1 MLQITIFK
9 KAFDAVLL
17 IFILKKEEISF
28 PSAFD
33 NVHMVLNNC
42 LHLESKACFI

>member
-17 IFILKKEEISF
+17 IFILKKEILF
-28 PSAFD
+28 PSEFD